1 MTKDARSIEE
11 LYEIME
17 MINYEMNVR
26 NSDKLVIMDEINN
39 QEEYL

>member
-17 MINYEMNVR
+17 MINYEMSVR
-26 NSDKLVIMDEINN
+26 NSDKLEIMDEINR